1 MRAKWTFRAND
12 FERVWVNEGDALTA
26 TLTPGF
32 AIQAAMPQG
41 TGEGYSVG
49 GRFAIGLA
57 ELRVEV
63 VWGHAYLAGRHVA
76 GLHHAARAPQNRQRI
91 Q

>member
-49 GRFAIGLA
+49 GRFAIGPVSYTHLTLPTI
-57 ELRVEV
+57 LRV
-63 VWGHAYLAGRHVA
+63 
-76 GLHHAARAPQNRQRI
+76 
-91 Q
+91 